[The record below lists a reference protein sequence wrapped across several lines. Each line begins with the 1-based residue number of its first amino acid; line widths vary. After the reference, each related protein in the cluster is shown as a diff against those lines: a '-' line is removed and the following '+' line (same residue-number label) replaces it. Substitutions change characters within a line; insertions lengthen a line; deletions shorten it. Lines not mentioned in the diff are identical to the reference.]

1 MCTSASF
8 AWVVTNMAGEEKPY
22 KISPGASDFIM
33 DNLMKMASIMHQR
46 AICGRNVRMLQH
58 EEIVDTVG
66 VPYPLQ
72 ISNLNGHCLSEV
84 DEGFPDTLHLK
95 DIYSYLEKL
104 TSSSKETR
112 VSGCLI
118 TANKHTIAVVC
129 MREDSNFTHVLFDP
143 LPALVALTYTKVEFE
158 EMIAQALGV
167 VSEFSLT
174 AFQHTPEVIDM
185 TLTV

>member
-1 MCTSASF
+1 
-8 AWVVTNMAGEEKPY
+8 MAGKEKSY
-22 KISPGASDFIM
+22 HISPGASDFVM
-33 DNLMKMASIMHQR
+33 DHLMKMASRMHER
-46 AICGRNVRMLQH
+46 AIGRKNVSMLQH
-58 EEIVDTVG
+58 EEIVDVVG
-66 VPYPLQ
+66 LPYPMQ

-84 DEGFPDTLHLK
+84 DEGFPDTLHFK
-95 DIYSYLEKL
+95 DVYSYLEKL
-104 TSSSKETR
+104 ASLSTETGA
-112 VSGCLI
+112 SGCLI
-118 TANKHTIAVVC
+118 TANKHTIGVVC
-129 MREDSNFTHVLFDP
+129 MREELDFTHIIFDP